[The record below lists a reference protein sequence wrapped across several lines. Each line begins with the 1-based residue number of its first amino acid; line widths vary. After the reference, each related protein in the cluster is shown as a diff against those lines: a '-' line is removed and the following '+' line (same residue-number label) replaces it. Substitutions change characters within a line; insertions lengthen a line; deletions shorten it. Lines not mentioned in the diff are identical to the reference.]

1 MNTDDI
7 GSLNVF
13 LTEYIISLSERTRQE
28 KTGFKLG
35 FDQLIYSL
43 ALAND
48 WQPIRIPF
56 FRQDEYGKTTA
67 KTEAEFGI
75 DLAFQ
80 DTSKTGLYIF
90 VLKDEALTNSN
101 WTAHNFDKD
110 IRMAAAPDLQIA
122 GLESVKTVKVI
133 LAYNKDEDNNGVEL
147 YDRLVGTLGTVIKDN
162 VSLAFERWNL
172 SRIVEET
179 KKQLLSPELLP
190 LHLSRQFRDICT
202 EVHNYN
208 YGTTDWEEKVR
219 YNWRKFLDS
228 LLEPPVDVRKL
239 NLIPVMLFILHN
251 YRKETPDSYPGW
263 IDLIEWA
270 ILAIWQRYQG
280 LSDNQDDTLLK
291 QIIERITV
299 ALYINELNRYLLHIS
314 PVMTVE
320 HGFGNTGGGHLS
332 AINDSYLIYW
342 HTSRLGI
349 LAIGCSDFNLADADK
364 IINSLSSLVIACF
377 STNPG
382 IFRPLIDL
390 HHIDLF
396 LIWFLLMRSGQQEEI
411 CRWLTEVESRL
422 TIRRA
427 RKGVTVPFI
436 ESRNRMDLV
445 AEYLATS
452 NRPPEY
458 TDSSSYLVLMLMELC
473 FCLDDTNRDALLDRY
488 YRRVVNGIGDD
499 SSQIADNPLDLMSWV
514 PPQDWNNRILKE
526 PVYDGVGITTHN
538 FSNLGENKPPLKD
551 RIQDFV
557 REVRKQH
564 PWDLPKSIP
573 PSIAILACLKHGS
586 PLPPEYWREILFQE
600 TENKNGKGK
609 NSRS

>member
-1 MNTDDI
+1 LKTEDI
-7 GSLNVF
+7 GSLNTF

-28 KTGFKLG
+28 KTGIKLG

-56 FRQDEYGKTTA
+56 FRQDEYGTTTT
-67 KTEAEFGI
+67 KTEAEFGT

-80 DTSKTGLYIF
+80 DPSKTELYIF

-101 WTAHNFDKD
+101 WTASNFDKD

-122 GLESVKTVKVI
+122 GLESIKTVKVI
-133 LAYNKDEDNNGVEL
+133 LAYNKDEDKNGVEL
-147 YDRLVGTLGTVIKDN
+147 FDRLVGTLGTVIKDEI
-162 VSLAFERWNL
+162 SITFERWNL
-172 SRIVEET
+172 SKIVEET
-179 KKQLLSPELLP
+179 KNHLLSPELLP
-190 LHLSRQFRDICT
+190 LHLSRQFREICT

-208 YGTTDWEEKVR
+208 YGTTDWEEKVV
-219 YNWRKFLDS
+219 YNWRKFLGS
-228 LLEPPVDVRKL
+228 LLEPPFDIKKL
-239 NLIPVMLFILHN
+239 NLIPVTLFVLRN
-251 YRKETPDSYPGW
+251 FRKETPDSYPGW

-270 ILAIWQRYQG
+270 ILAIWNHYQG
-280 LSDNQDDTLLK
+280 LSSSRADERLK
-291 QIIERITV
+291 QTIEIITV
-299 ALYINELNRYLLHIS
+299 KLYITELNRYLHHIS
-314 PVMTVE
+314 PVMTTE
-320 HGFGNTGGGHLS
+320 HGFGTTAGSRLT

-349 LAIGCSDFNLADADK
+349 LAIGCCDFNLEEAEG
-364 IINSLSSLVIACF
+364 IINPLSSLVIACL
-377 STNPG
+377 SANPA

-396 LIWFLLMRSGQQEEI
+396 LIWFLLMRSGQQEQI
-411 CRWLTEVESRL
+411 YRWLSEVESRL

-427 RKGVTVPFI
+427 RKGLTVPFI
-436 ESRNRMDLV
+436 ESRNRIDLV

-458 TDSSSYLVLMLMELC
+458 TDSSSYLILMLMELC
-473 FCLDDTNRDALLDRY
+473 FYLDEGNRDELLERY
-488 YRRVVNGIGDD
+488 YRRVVKGIGDD
-499 SSQIADNPLDLMSWV
+499 GKEMANSPLDLMSWV
-514 PPQDWNNRILKE
+514 PPQDWGNRILRE
-526 PVYDGVGITTHN
+526 SVYDGVGITTHN

-551 RIQDFV
+551 RIQDFI
-557 REVRKQH
+557 REVRKLY

-573 PSIAILACLKHGS
+573 PSIAILACLKYGS

-600 TENKNGKGK
+600 TENKNGKG
-609 NSRS
+609 